1 MVSGFFLVVGM
12 TPFDVVAT
20 RLFNQG
26 SVVSIICDDTLL
38 PILIVAYLWSPG
50 VDKNG
55 KGLLYS
61 NVFDCF
67 VKTFKVEGMRGLY
80 KGFVANY
87 WRAAPHTVLNLT
99 FWDQFKKWKNLY
111 LSEEANMYFE

>member
-1 MVSGFFLVVGM
+1 MFSGFFLAVGM

-26 SVVSIICDDTLL
+26 KVMWFQTNDHRFNAIPPVS
-38 PILIVAYLWSPG
+38 G

-61 NVFDCF
+61 NVIDCF
-67 VKTFKVEGMRGLY
+67 VKTFKIEGMRGLY

-99 FWDQFKKWKNLY
+99 FWDQFKKWKDIY
-111 LSEEANMYFE
+111 LSEEANIYFE